1 MNKLFTGIIVAT
13 ILTATS
19 LPMAV
24 EASTESDNKVIYTD
38 SEVVVTQNDTKSF
51 VVKDKK
57 TKENIEYEINQK
69 NKTAEVIEED
79 GQVTEVE
86 FKQKKRMTLLLQ
98 IS

>member
-19 LPMAV
+19 LPMAA

-57 TKENIEYEINQK
+57 TKKNIEYEINPK